1 MGFLTI
7 FFTSFALSMDAF
19 AVSLTKGMTL
29 KNINF
34 WLASKIAFI
43 FGLFQGGMP
52 LIGYL
57 LGVNFERY
65 IKAFDHWIALILL
78 SLLGLKMI
86 LDTKNKTEDT
96 TLYYLTNKD
105 LIILAI
111 ATSIDALAIGVSFSF
126 LSVNI
131 IPISLT
137 ISLVTFIVCF
147 LGILLGKKIG
157 NLFKSSAQI
166 IGGVLLILIG
176 LNIFNEHTGIISILF

>member
-7 FFTSFALSMDAF
+7 FFTAFALSMDAF

-34 WLASKIAFI
+34 WLASKVAFF

-57 LGVNFERY
+57 LGVNFESY

-78 SLLGLKMI
+78 SFLGLKMI
-86 LDTKNKTEDT
+86 LDAKDKPEDT
-96 TLYYLTNKD
+96 TSYYINNKD
-105 LIILAI
+105 LIILSI
-111 ATSIDALAIGVSFSF
+111 ATSIDALAVGVSFSF

-131 IPISLT
+131 IPISIT

-147 LGILLGKKIG
+147 LGVLLGKKIG

-176 LNIFNEHTGIISILF
+176 LNIFNNHTGIINLLF